1 MFQTHENILA
11 HNTDFFLGIKGLGEN
26 WKGNPFL
33 ALTLCLMPDTTEMH
47 LRGMRVSPDPL
58 GTLD

>member
-1 MFQTHENILA
+1 MFHMHKNILA
-11 HNTDFFLGIKGLGEN
+11 HSRDLLRAIKGLGEN

-47 LRGMRVSPDPL
+47 LQGMRVSPDPL